1 MAQFKVEKLIGNRA
15 LSIETG
21 RVARQADGAVLVQYG
36 ETIVLVTAVSASEEK
51 GNVDFLPLTVDYR
64 EKTYAAGKFPGG
76 FFKREG
82 RPSQKEILTMRLI
95 DRPIRPLFPDTYFRE
110 VQVMSIVLSADKEN
124 DPDIL
129 AMVGASAALSISS
142 IPFSKPTGS
151 VRVGQIEG
159 KFIINPTHAEL
170 AQSSMDIVV
179 SGTEDAVMMV
189 EASAKEI
196 PEEQMVDAIMFG
208 HAAIKEII
216 TLQHELIEKCGKEKQ
231 IVAPSMMNKELMEEV
246 KQKYYTAI
254 VEKNLTPGKGYRK
267 EALDEILAAI
277 INEYCV
283 EGVENAPTPKEIKA
297 IFETVE
303 TIVVRE
309 QIVSK
314 GLRPDSRGLKDIRP
328 ITCEV
333 GILPRVHGSALFTRG
348 ETQAIVV
355 VTLGTTSDEQKVDGL
370 EDEYSKKFMLDY
382 NFPPFCVGETKPLR
396 GPGRRDRKSVV

>member
-36 ETIVLVTAVSASEEK
+36 ETIVLVTAVSAAEEK

-110 VQVMSIVLSADKEN
+110 LQVMSIVLSADKEN

-142 IPFSKPTGS
+142 IPFCKPTGS

-159 KFIINPTHAEL
+159 KFIINPTHTEL

-179 SGTEDAVMMV
+179 SGTDDAVMMV

-196 PEEQMVDAIMFG
+196 PEEQIVDAIMFG

-231 IVAPSMMNKELMEEV
+231 IVAPSRMNKELMEEI
-246 KQKYYTAI
+246 KQKYYT
-254 VEKNLTPGKGYRK
+254 
-267 EALDEILAAI
+267 
-277 INEYCV
+277 
-283 EGVENAPTPKEIKA
+283 
-297 IFETVE
+297 
-303 TIVVRE
+303 
-309 QIVSK
+309 
-314 GLRPDSRGLKDIRP
+314 
-328 ITCEV
+328 
-333 GILPRVHGSALFTRG
+333 
-348 ETQAIVV
+348 
-355 VTLGTTSDEQKVDGL
+355 
-370 EDEYSKKFMLDY
+370 
-382 NFPPFCVGETKPLR
+382 
-396 GPGRRDRKSVV
+396 